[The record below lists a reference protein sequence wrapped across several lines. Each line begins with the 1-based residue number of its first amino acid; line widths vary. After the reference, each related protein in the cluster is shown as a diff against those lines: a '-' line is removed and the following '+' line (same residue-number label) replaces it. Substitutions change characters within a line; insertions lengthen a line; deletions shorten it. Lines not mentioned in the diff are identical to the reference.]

1 MNINNSTI
9 NNSIILTPNED
20 FSLNTIAAAVAVTLN
35 SAPITK
41 SKTSTAT
48 NLKSAESKETVGA
61 GNNMAQPTFKRLRP
75 VSYGLEENKVNEFFR
90 LKDRLI
96 EINRKE
102 KIVSRLLAESA
113 YKK

>member
-48 NLKSAESKETVGA
+48 NLIAAWYSS
-61 GNNMAQPTFKRLRP
+61 
-75 VSYGLEENKVNEFFR
+75 
-90 LKDRLI
+90 
-96 EINRKE
+96 
-102 KIVSRLLAESA
+102 
-113 YKK
+113 